1 MDLSPIVL
9 SNPYLPITS
18 SFFSLLLLMSSVCS
32 SIAALAL
39 LETLGCSTVKH
50 FFPFFYIYM
59 DFIKNLKEYFKQNH
73 MGDCDSNVFISFFP
87 HKSRFFFF
95 FPEATTAK
103 PLHCVAT
110 NKALMATAN
119 SKDMLVPQVINS

>member
-1 MDLSPIVL
+1 MDMDLSPTVL

-95 FPEATTAK
+95 FQKLPLPNHSTALPLIRHSWQQQTAK
-103 PLHCVAT
+103 TCWCH
-110 NKALMATAN
+110 K
-119 SKDMLVPQVINS
+119 